1 MAFEHKENTA
11 TVFSNDKKSAENQ
24 PDFTGK
30 GKVGDKLMDFAMWK
44 RTAKNTGNEYFYM
57 SFKEPS
63 EKFGD
68 KGKSKPAF

>member
-30 GKVGDKLMDFAMWK
+30 GKVGEKLMDFAMWRRK
-44 RTAKNTGNEYFYM
+44 SKAGNEYYYM

-63 EKFGD
+63 EKFGNND
-68 KGKSKPAF
+68 NSKPAF

>member
-11 TVFSNDKKSAENQ
+11 TVFENDKKSSDNQ

-30 GKVGDKLMDFAMWK
+30 GKVGDTLMEFAMWK
-44 RTAKNTGNEYFYM
+44 RKSKAGNEYYYM

-63 EKFGD
+63 EKFGS
-68 KGKSKPAF
+68 KGKTKPAF

>member
-11 TVFSNDKKSAENQ
+11 TVFANDKKSADNQ

-30 GKVGDKLMDFAMWK
+30 GKVGDTIMDFEMWK
-44 RTAKNTGNEYFYM
+44 RQSKAGNEYYYM

-63 EKFGD
+63 EKFGN
-68 KGKSKPAF
+68 KGQSKPAF